1 MKKKKDNS
9 ECHELKNIQY
19 QTMLLNSKV
28 PQKVNADMVS
38 NIDNFLKEEKKIN
51 SKKTWGKLGKAN
63 KLKKIVDFVDVFS
76 KQQNLSLAKKKEL
89 KQYLLTCLHRKKLQR
104 IKDVVY
110 DADTGKITTIPG
122 LVFNKNRFT
131 LRRSDRKTTTSKC
144 TAHKNK

>member
-131 LRRSDRKTTTSKC
+131 LRRSERKVTTSKC

>member
-1 MKKKKDNS
+1 MKKKKDSS

-28 PQKVNADMVS
+28 PEKVDADMVS
-38 NIDNFLKEEKKIN
+38 NIDNFLKEERKAN

-63 KLKKIVDFVDVFS
+63 KLKKIVEFVDVFS

-110 DADTGKITTIPG
+110 DVNTGKITTIPG

-131 LRRSDRKTTTSKC
+131 LRRSDRKPTTSKC